1 MVNEAIRKI
10 ESQQKDFSENDK
22 CYWVAEQL
30 KDICRACPE
39 QADIICK
46 DLDNQGMS
54 IKVAEIQIQKYAK
67 AHGGCCPGLVADRI
81 LREFYGL
88 APLPEEAPKDSPKP
102 SADFI
107 DLADFM

>member
-10 ESQQKDFSENDK
+10 EEQQKKYTEKDK
-22 CYWVAEQL
+22 QYWVAEQL

-39 QADIICK
+39 QADLIHK
-46 DLDNQGMS
+46 DLDNSAMS
-54 IKVAEIQIQKYAK
+54 IKEAEKKIHEYAK
-67 AHGGCCPGLVADRI
+67 DHGGCCPGPVADKI

-88 APLPEEAPKDSPKP
+88 SLLPEKP
-102 SADFI
+102 SEPPKTSANFI

>member
-10 ESQQKDFSENDK
+10 EDQQKKYTQNDK
-22 CYWVAEQL
+22 QYWVAEHL
-30 KDICRACPE
+30 KAICRACPE
-39 QADIICK
+39 QADLIYK
-46 DLDNQGMS
+46 DLDNSAMS
-54 IKVAEIQIQKYAK
+54 IKEAEKKINEYAK
-67 AHGGCCPGLVADRI
+67 SYGGCCPGLVADKI

-88 APLPEEAPKDSPKP
+88 APLTEDAPEEPPKP

>member
-10 ESQQKDFSENDK
+10 EEQQKKYTQNDK
-22 CYWVAEQL
+22 QYWVAEHL
-30 KDICRACPE
+30 KAICRACPE
-39 QADIICK
+39 QADLIHK
-46 DLDNQGMS
+46 DLDNSAMS
-54 IKVAEIQIQKYAK
+54 IKEAEKKIHEYAK